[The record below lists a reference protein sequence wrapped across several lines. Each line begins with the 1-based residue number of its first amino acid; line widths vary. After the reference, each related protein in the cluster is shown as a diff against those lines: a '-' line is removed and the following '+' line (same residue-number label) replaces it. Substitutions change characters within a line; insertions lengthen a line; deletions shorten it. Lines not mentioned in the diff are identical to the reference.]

1 MDRKIKLVN
10 NWCVGEFL
18 KKDVPGTK
26 YQVRSRK
33 YGIEN
38 IECRILNQEE
48 KHPTII
54 RILYF
59 TELARSISIV
69 FQFYLNWK
77 LLGTLYFVLGTFK
90 VLNTGFKISNAE
102 RRILNE
108 EVAIRGPSE
117 FVLLL
122 DTNYLLL
129 FLMSNAECRILNE
142 EKHPTTRIPNLAL
155 CTSYNILDT

>member
-1 MDRKIKLVN
+1 M
-10 NWCVGEFL
+10 
-18 KKDVPGTK
+18 
-26 YQVRSRK
+26 SR
-33 YGIEN
+33 IT
-38 IECRILNQEE
+38 L
-48 KHPTII
+48 
-54 RILYF
+54 
-59 TELARSISIV
+59 LAV
-69 FQFYLNWK
+69 FHTW
-77 LLGTLYFVLGTFK
+77 YFVLGTFK

-142 EKHPTTRIPNLAL
+142 EKHPTTRIPHLAL